1 MSYKLLN
8 CKLLGHQEE
17 TRNVHAQMQSPM
29 VQTILNT
36 GVDRDRVRNVIER
49 RIRDTGKWASVI
61 NFQSIN
67 ISLINDADINRCV
80 RRL

>member
-1 MSYKLLN
+1 MSY
-8 CKLLGHQEE
+8 KLLGHQEE
-17 TRNVHAQMQSPM
+17 TRNVHAQKQAPM

-67 ISLINDADINRCV
+67 IYLINDADIN
-80 RRL
+80 

>member
-1 MSYKLLN
+1 MSY
-8 CKLLGHQEE
+8 KLLGHQEE

-61 NFQSIN
+61 NFQSID
-67 ISLINDADINRCV
+67 IYLINDADIN
-80 RRL
+80 